1 MKRSVGRL
9 ISILYRKNQIYL
21 NAAMKPLNI
30 TTAEQPI
37 LMYLYRNDAV
47 TQEEISTFLQVD
59 KALTARTVQSLLEK
73 DLVTKEKDEKDKR
86 CNKISL
92 TKKGLDMREAMIE
105 KFAGWNQIML
115 EGMDETKRE
124 LLFELL
130 EEMVEK
136 TEQHDLKGGE

>member
-21 NAAMKPLNI
+21 NSVMKPLNI
-30 TTAEQPI
+30 STAEQPI
-37 LMYLYRNDAV
+37 LMYLYRHNAV
-47 TQEEISTFLQVD
+47 TQEEISAYLQVD
-59 KALTARTVQSLLEK
+59 KALTARTIQSLLEK
-73 DLVTKEKDEKDKR
+73 GLVTKEKDEQDKR

-92 TKKGLDMREAMIE
+92 TQKGFDMREAMVD
-105 KFAGWNQIML
+105 KFVGWNKIML
-115 EGMDETKRE
+115 EGMDESKRE

-136 TEQHDLKGGE
+136 TEQYDLKGG

>member
-37 LMYLYRNDAV
+37 LMYLYRHNAV
-47 TQEEISTFLQVD
+47 TQEEISTYLQVD
-59 KALTARTVQSLLEK
+59 KALTARTVQS
-73 DLVTKEKDEKDKR
+73 LVTKEKDEKDKR
-86 CNKISL
+86 CNKISM
-92 TKKGLDMREAMIE
+92 TQKGLDMREAMVE
-105 KFAGWNQIML
+105 KFVGWNKIML
-115 EGMDETKRE
+115 EGMDESKRN

-136 TEQHDLKGGE
+136 TEQHDLKGGN

>member
-37 LMYLYRNDAV
+37 LMYLYRHNAV
-47 TQEEISTFLQVD
+47 TQEEISTYLQVD
-59 KALTARTVQSLLEK
+59 KA
-73 DLVTKEKDEKDKR
+73 
-86 CNKISL
+86 
-92 TKKGLDMREAMIE
+92 EAMVE
-105 KFAGWNQIML
+105 KFVGWNKIML
-115 EGMDETKRE
+115 EGMDESKRN

-136 TEQHDLKGGE
+136 TEQHDLKGGN

>member
-37 LMYLYRNDAV
+37 LMYPYRHDAV
-47 TQEEISTFLQVD
+47 TQEEISAYLQVD
-59 KALTARTVQSLLEK
+59 KALTTRTVQSLLEK
-73 DLVTKEKDEKDKR
+73 GLVTKEKDEKDKR

-92 TKKGLDMREAMIE
+92 TQKGLDMREAMIE
-105 KFAGWNQIML
+105 KFSGWNKIVL
-115 EGMDETKRE
+115 EGMDEAKQE

-136 TEQHDLKGGE
+136 TEQHDLKGG

>member
-21 NAAMKPLNI
+21 NSVMKPLNI
-30 TTAEQPI
+30 STAEQPI
-37 LMYLYRNDAV
+37 LMYLYRHNAV
-47 TQEEISTFLQVD
+47 TQEEISAYLQVD
-59 KALTARTVQSLLEK
+59 KALTTRTVQSLLEK
-73 DLVTKEKDEKDKR
+73 GLVTKEKDEQDKR

-92 TKKGLDMREAMIE
+92 TQKGLDMREAMVD
-105 KFAGWNQIML
+105 KFVGWNKIML
-115 EGMDETKRE
+115 EGMDQSKRE

-136 TEQHDLKGGE
+136 TEQYDLKGG

>member
-37 LMYLYRNDAV
+37 LMYLYRHNAV
-47 TQEEISTFLQVD
+47 TQEEISTYLQVD
-59 KALTARTVQSLLEK
+59 KALMARTVQSLIK
-73 DLVTKEKDEKDKR
+73 KGLVTKEKDEKDKR
-86 CNKISL
+86 CNKISM
-92 TKKGLDMREAMIE
+92 TQKGLDMREAMVE
-105 KFAGWNQIML
+105 KFVGWNKIML
-115 EGMDETKRE
+115 EGMDESKRN

-136 TEQHDLKGGE
+136 TEQHDLKGGN

>member
-37 LMYLYRNDAV
+37 LMYLYRHNAV
-47 TQEEISTFLQVD
+47 TQEEISTYLQVD
-59 KALTARTVQSLLEK
+59 KALTARTVQSLIK
-73 DLVTKEKDEKDKR
+73 KGLVTKEKDKR
-86 CNKISL
+86 CNKISM
-92 TKKGLDMREAMIE
+92 TQKGLDMREAMVE
-105 KFAGWNQIML
+105 KFVGWNKIML
-115 EGMDETKRE
+115 EGMDESKRN

-136 TEQHDLKGGE
+136 TEQHDLKGGN

>member
-30 TTAEQPI
+30 ATAEQPI
-37 LMYLYRNDAV
+37 LMYLYRHNAV
-47 TQEEISTFLQVD
+47 TQEEISTYLQVD
-59 KALTARTVQSLLEK
+59 KALTARTVQSLIK
-73 DLVTKEKDEKDKR
+73 KGLVTKEKDEKDKR
-86 CNKISL
+86 CNKISM
-92 TKKGLDMREAMIE
+92 TQKGLDMREAMVE
-105 KFAGWNQIML
+105 KFVGWNKIML
-115 EGMDETKRE
+115 EGMDESKRN

-136 TEQHDLKGGE
+136 TEQHDLKGGN

>member
-37 LMYLYRNDAV
+37 LMYLYRNDSV
-47 TQEEISTFLQVD
+47 TQEEISAYLQVD
-59 KALTARTVQSLLEK
+59 KALTTRTVQSLLEK
-73 DLVTKEKDEKDKR
+73 GLVTKKKDQKDKR

-92 TKKGLDMREAMIE
+92 TQKGLDMREAMVE
-105 KFAGWNQIML
+105 KFIGWNKIML
-115 EGMDETKRE
+115 DGMDEAKRD

-136 TEQHDLKGGE
+136 TEEHDAKGG

>member
-37 LMYLYRNDAV
+37 LMYLYRHDAV
-47 TQEEISTFLQVD
+47 SQEEISAYLQVD
-59 KALTARTVQSLLEK
+59 KALTTRTVQSLLEK
-73 DLVTKEKDEKDKR
+73 GLVTKKKDEKDKR

-92 TKKGLDMREAMIE
+92 TQKGQDMREAMVE
-105 KFAGWNQIML
+105 KFVGWNKIML
-115 EGMDETKRE
+115 EGMDEAKRD

-136 TEQHDLKGGE
+136 TEQHELKGG

>member
-37 LMYLYRNDAV
+37 LMYLYPHNAV
-47 TQEEISTFLQVD
+47 TQEEISTYLQVD
-59 KALTARTVQSLLEK
+59 KALTARTVQSLIK
-73 DLVTKEKDEKDKR
+73 KGLVTKEKDEKDKR

-92 TKKGLDMREAMIE
+92 TQKGLDMREAMIE
-105 KFAGWNQIML
+105 KFSGWNKIVL
-115 EGMDETKRE
+115 EGMDEAKQE

-136 TEQHDLKGGE
+136 TEQHDLKGG

>member
-37 LMYLYRNDAV
+37 LMYLYRHDAV
-47 TQEEISTFLQVD
+47 SQEEISAYLQVD
-59 KALTARTVQSLLEK
+59 KALTTRTIQSLLEK
-73 DLVTKEKDEKDKR
+73 GLVTKKKDEKDKR

-92 TKKGLDMREAMIE
+92 TQKGQDMREAMVE
-105 KFAGWNQIML
+105 KFVGWNKIML
-115 EGMDETKRE
+115 EGMDEAKRD

-136 TEQHDLKGGE
+136 TEQHDLKGG

>member
-37 LMYLYRNDAV
+37 LMYLYRNNAV
-47 TQEEISTFLQVD
+47 TQEEISAYLQVD
-59 KALTARTVQSLLEK
+59 KAMTTRTIQSLLEK
-73 DLVTKEKDEKDKR
+73 GLVTKEKDEKDKR

-92 TKKGLDMREAMIE
+92 TQKGLDMREAMVE
-105 KFAGWNQIML
+105 KFVGWNKIML
-115 EGMDETKRE
+115 EGMDESKRD

-136 TEQHDLKGGE
+136 TEQHDLKGG

>member
-37 LMYLYRNDAV
+37 LMYFYRHNAV
-47 TQEEISTFLQVD
+47 TQEEISTYLQVD
-59 KALTARTVQSLLEK
+59 KALTARTVQSLIK
-73 DLVTKEKDEKDKR
+73 KGLVTKEKDEKDKR
-86 CNKISL
+86 CNKISM
-92 TKKGLDMREAMIE
+92 TQKGLDMREAMVE
-105 KFAGWNQIML
+105 KFVGWNKIML
-115 EGMDETKRE
+115 EGMDESKRN

-136 TEQHDLKGGE
+136 TEQHDLKGGN

>member
-37 LMYLYRNDAV
+37 LMYLYRNDSV
-47 TQEEISTFLQVD
+47 TQEEISAYLQVD
-59 KALTARTVQSLLEK
+59 KALTTRTVQSLLEK
-73 DLVTKEKDEKDKR
+73 GLVTKQKDPKDKR

-92 TKKGLDMREAMIE
+92 TPKGLDMRETMIE
-105 KFAGWNQIML
+105 KFTGWNKIML
-115 EGMDETKRE
+115 DGMDDSKRE

-136 TEQHDLKGGE
+136 TEQHDLKGG

>member
-37 LMYLYRNDAV
+37 LMYLYRHNAV
-47 TQEEISTFLQVD
+47 TQEEISTYLQVD
-59 KALTARTVQSLLEK
+59 KALTARTVQSL
-73 DLVTKEKDEKDKR
+73 
-86 CNKISL
+86 I
-92 TKKGLDMREAMIE
+92 KKGLDMREAMVE
-105 KFAGWNQIML
+105 KFVGWNKIML
-115 EGMDETKRE
+115 EGMDESKRN

-136 TEQHDLKGGE
+136 TEQHDLKGGN